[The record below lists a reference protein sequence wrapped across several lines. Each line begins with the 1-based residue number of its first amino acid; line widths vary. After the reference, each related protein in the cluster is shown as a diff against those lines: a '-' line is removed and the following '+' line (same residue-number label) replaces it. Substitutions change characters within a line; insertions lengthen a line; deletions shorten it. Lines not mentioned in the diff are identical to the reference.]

1 MSREITVVS
10 TQGGAR
16 VVLRSEATS
25 WGQLKNEINREGSF
39 NANDVKPLIRGTQQ
53 ELNSDSDSLPT
64 GDFTVFITPSKIK
77 SGRSNNQV
85 VTCF

>member
-39 NANDVKPLIRGTQQ
+39 NANEVNSLVRGGG
-53 ELNSDSDSLPT
+53 ELNNDSDSLPE
-64 GDFTVFITPSKIK
+64 GDFTLFITPSKIK
-77 SGRSNNQV
+77 SGL
-85 VTCF
+85 